1 MMKNLQDICKN
12 MMNSSRAIFHYDDGE
27 NFSGRYTHTHSPSSI
42 SHNPTDDE
50 NNDPEN
56 MTYEELTELGDSV
69 GDVGKGLSQERI
81 SRLRTHKYGTKTK
94 SWYCLHM
101 KKKFVADDSQC
112 SICLMEYAKGDK
124 ITTLP
129 CKHIYHKDCISQWLK
144 QNKVCCIC
152 KAEVVFFFCY
162 NMRVMMQSKQM
173 EMDEAFAASLLY
185 DDDQTVNR
193 SVIADDQAV
202 AREWQNMEVNRSTS
216 TQQQSHVGSSSHDS
230 SDDSTHS
237 LPPDVNI
244 DPDNMTYEELNQL
257 GESIGAVNKGLSK
270 RRIGQI
276 PTHKFTSS
284 SRTRNLVSEKTQCP
298 ICIIDFKEGDTLSTL
313 PCAHI
318 YHEECIS
325 LWLQRN
331 KV

>member
-1 MMKNLQDICKN
+1 
-12 MMNSSRAIFHYDDGE
+12 
-27 NFSGRYTHTHSPSSI
+27 
-42 SHNPTDDE
+42 
-50 NNDPEN
+50 
-56 MTYEELTELGDSV
+56 
-69 GDVGKGLSQERI
+69 
-81 SRLRTHKYGTKTK
+81 
-94 SWYCLHM
+94 
-101 KKKFVADDSQC
+101 
-112 SICLMEYAKGDK
+112 
-124 ITTLP
+124 
-129 CKHIYHKDCISQWLK
+129 
-144 QNKVCCIC
+144 
-152 KAEVVFFFCY
+152 
-162 NMRVMMQSKQM
+162 MRVMMQSKQM

-185 DDDQTVNR
+185 DDDQT
-193 SVIADDQAV
+193 DDQAV
-202 AREWQNMEVNRSTS
+202 AREWQNMEDSLISLSDDEKFAKSLQEQELNRSTS

-325 LWLQRN
+325 LWLQQN
-331 KV
+331 KICCVCTTEL